1 MKTSSRGELEEAH
14 IRGGRY
20 CGREEA
26 AVRLL
31 SLQTVTPQ
39 SSFVSH
45 GDALE
50 DVWTLL
56 LSLGSCSCKLGH
68 ADFEAEILFLSMSY

>member
-1 MKTSSRGELEEAH
+1 MEEAH

-31 SLQTVTPQ
+31 NLQTAAPQ
-39 SSFVSH
+39 SSFMNH
-45 GDALE
+45 KEALE
-50 DVWTLL
+50 EVWTPLP
-56 LSLGSCSCKLGH
+56 SLGSCSCNLVC
-68 ADFEAEILFLSMSY
+68 ADFETDITIFVNEFLTKDLKC